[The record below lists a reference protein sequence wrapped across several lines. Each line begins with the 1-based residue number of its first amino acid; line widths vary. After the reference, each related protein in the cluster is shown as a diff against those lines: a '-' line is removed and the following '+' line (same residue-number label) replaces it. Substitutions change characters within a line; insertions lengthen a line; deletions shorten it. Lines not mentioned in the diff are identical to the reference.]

1 MTESAVTIAGNGG
14 NAAYW
19 RIIFDYP
26 PSTLQTGRC
35 SKLCK
40 TCSHA

>member
-1 MTESAVTIAGNGG
+1 MTESAAPLRVMEKRLRTGGLFSTI
-14 NAAYW
+14 
-19 RIIFDYP
+19 RL
-26 PSTLQTGRC
+26 STLQTGRC